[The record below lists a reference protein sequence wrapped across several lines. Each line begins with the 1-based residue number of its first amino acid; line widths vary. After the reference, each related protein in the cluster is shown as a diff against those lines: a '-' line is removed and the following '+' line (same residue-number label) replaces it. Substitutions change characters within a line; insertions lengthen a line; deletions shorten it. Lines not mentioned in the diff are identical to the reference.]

1 MISIHFWSFL
11 KSRGDPRSSPKRFR
25 RPTRCRATRCSSLSP
40 GIARAMRI
48 SMRPGGGG
56 STEDPPKEGDLTC
69 LYGQICICIYIYTLY
84 IYMYVY
90 IHVCECEL
98 LSKSFII
105 HLSSSYYRLSFFSS
119 GGAISLSSVLCH
131 SRFTVLCVTFA
142 FGGCHIALQC
152 LVHISDKNSCNT
164 SGLQPFDLCI

>member
-105 HLSSSYYRLSFFSS
+105 HLSSSYYRLSFFFFR
-119 GGAISLSSVLCH
+119 GGNIAFQCFVSFSLYSVVCYFRFWGVPY
-131 SRFTVLCVTFA
+131 RFTV
-142 FGGCHIALQC
+142 
-152 LVHISDKNSCNT
+152 SCAH
-164 SGLQPFDLCI
+164 L